1 MVKNILV
8 ALLLVILVGCGS
20 MSTTTEKDIIEKAD
34 ISTVSGYTD
43 SIKKTVQVVNVD
55 MTKLF
60 TLYPALQEKNV
71 GLGFAE
77 SVLDYLDETNR
88 FIFTEEKAEIKERM
102 VTQFKAS
109 KKGVFEEPIDGKG
122 KIKAARYFVYVT
134 VADFAVDEDE
144 TVVKGKAKVVVTTF
158 IRLQVRF
165 VNAETG
171 QIYIGSGEGEATKT
185 GIFDNIDK
193 LYGKKEGAPAAGG
206 EAGGE
211 TGAGAPPP
219 PGGEEAGGAPPP
231 PPGGEGGMPTE
242 RLVRNDLDLILENT
256 LFNSPET
263 IDLSKGRNSLVEIDQ
278 KLKDLI
284 DK

>member
-1 MVKNILV
+1 
-8 ALLLVILVGCGS
+8 
-20 MSTTTEKDIIEKAD
+20 MSTVTEGDEVVSKS
-34 ISTVSGYTD
+34 ISTVSDYTGD
-43 SIKKTVQVVNVD
+43 KTTVQVVNVD
-55 MTKLF
+55 LEKVFKM
-60 TLYPALQEKNV
+60 YPGLQEKNV

-88 FIFTEEKAEIKERM
+88 FDFTEEKSEIKERM

-185 GIFDNIDK
+185 GEAFLKSLDGMTFSQSTVGKATRKALETASTNVIEK
-193 LYGKKEGAPAAGG
+193 LIKNGVFEK
-206 EAGGE
+206 
-211 TGAGAPPP
+211 
-219 PGGEEAGGAPPP
+219 
-231 PPGGEGGMPTE
+231 
-242 RLVRNDLDLILENT
+242 
-256 LFNSPET
+256 
-263 IDLSKGRNSLVEIDQ
+263 
-278 KLKDLI
+278 
-284 DK
+284 

>member
-8 ALLLVILVGCGS
+8 ALLLVILIGCGS
-20 MSTTTEKDIIEKAD
+20 MSTTTEKDVIEKAD

-60 TLYPALQEKNV
+60 ALYPALQEKNV

-109 KKGVFEEPIDGKG
+109 KKGIFEEPIDGKG
-122 KIKAARYFVYVT
+122 KIKAAQYFVYVT

-144 TVVKGKAKVVVTTF
+144 TVKVKGTSQVIVTTF

-165 VNAETG
+165 VDAKTG
-171 QIYIGSGEGEATKT
+171 QIYIGSGEGEAVKIGESFLKSLDMKFSQSTVGKATRKSLETATTKVIESLIRN
-185 GIFDNIDK
+185 GIFTK
-193 LYGKKEGAPAAGG
+193 
-206 EAGGE
+206 
-211 TGAGAPPP
+211 
-219 PGGEEAGGAPPP
+219 
-231 PPGGEGGMPTE
+231 
-242 RLVRNDLDLILENT
+242 
-256 LFNSPET
+256 
-263 IDLSKGRNSLVEIDQ
+263 
-278 KLKDLI
+278 
-284 DK
+284 